1 MDETEEL
8 RDDETEELKDDLVW
22 GGAAIARE
30 IGRSERQA
38 YHMLEMGLI
47 PGRKVGAL
55 WVSTRSGLRT
65 RLTGKQ

>member
-30 IGRSERQA
+30 IGRTERQT
-38 YHMLEMGLI
+38 YHMLEAGQL
-47 PGRKVGAL
+47 PATKVGSL
-55 WVSTRSGLRT
+55 WVSSRRGLRT
-65 RLTGKQ
+65 RLTGK